1 MKKAQRKAL
10 VGRYLI
16 SVYST
21 QFFQVVKIRD
31 VKELQQ
37 DIENDPITKDEMVS
51 RGCFFFGPV
60 LVAVHIGKNLDLA
73 MIAQRLSMSKA
84 KAMKMIK

>member
-1 MKKAQRKAL
+1 MKKGQRKAL
-10 VGRYLI
+10 VGRHLI

-37 DIENDPITKDEMVS
+37 HIENDPITKDQMVS
-51 RGCFFFGPV
+51 LGCFFGPV
-60 LVAVHIGKNLDLA
+60 LVAVHIGNNLDLSHDCPV
-73 MIAQRLSMSKA
+73 AQHEQSERLPSV
-84 KAMKMIK
+84 